1 MLAVALVLKAQTARM
16 AITVKRLEELLSSKP
31 MVGLVVGV
39 PLATTMGL
47 VGLVVVQDLHLG
59 WLDQNMGQPIQTQ
72 QFKAQPLETVWEGV
86 VLAAQTKAPL
96 ASVQNTVVVAVAVGA
111 MVAHQK
117 MLGVPYTVGEAV
129 VEGLV

>member
-1 MLAVALVLKAQTARM
+1 MELWG
-16 AITVKRLEELLSSKP
+16 IIVKRLEELLSSKP

-47 VGLVVVQDLHLG
+47 VGLVVVQVLHLG
-59 WLDQNMGQPIQTQ
+59 WLDQNMRQPIQIQ

-86 VLAAQTKAPL
+86 VLAAQTKALL
-96 ASVQNTVVVAVAVGA
+96 ASAQNMVVVAVVVGA
-111 MVAHQK
+111 MAAHQK